1 MNDLQF
7 ASIVTFVIFEGRKN
21 GNLQLPRNWLHP
33 FRCFTAVFFADGTQK
48 EQDIFQLQVAP
59 SLYAELTVYR

>member
-1 MNDLQF
+1 MGYFSPDTGTYLISCRQGSINKLSTNDKH
-7 ASIVTFVIFEGRKN
+7 A
-21 GNLQLPRNWLHP
+21 
-33 FRCFTAVFFADGTQK
+33 AVFFADGTQK